1 VQELLAWIEASPLG
15 RIMRESG
22 PWTYALV
29 NLAHILGI
37 ASLFGAILVLDLRLL
52 GMGIGGIKNGTAR
65 RLPFAPLAAA
75 AVPVA
80 RSGFLLAVASGV
92 SLLSA
97 NATDY
102 EGNPFLLIKFPA
114 IAIGLVNA
122 VLLGRSTAWHAAR
135 TDTATA
141 ADARR
146 LAIMSAVSLVSWV
159 TAVAA
164 GRLIGYW

>member
-1 VQELLAWIEASPLG
+1 MQELLAWIEASSLG
-15 RIMRESG
+15 RIVRESG
-22 PWTYALV
+22 PWTYPLV

-37 ASLFGAILVLDLRLL
+37 ASLFGAILVLDLRLI
-52 GMGIGGIKNGTAR
+52 GIGIGSVR
-65 RLPFAPLAAA
+65 RLPFAPLAEA

-80 RSGFLLAVASGV
+80 RGGFVLAVASGI
-92 SLLSA
+92 SLIAA

-122 VLLGRSTAWHAAR
+122 VLLGRSAAWHAAR
-135 TDTATA
+135 TGTATA
-141 ADARR
+141 ADGRR
-146 LAIMSAVSLVSWV
+146 LAVMGAVSLVSWV

-164 GRLIGYW
+164 GRMIGYW

>member
-1 VQELLAWIEASPLG
+1 VHDLLAWIEASAVG

-22 PWTYALV
+22 PWTYPLV
-29 NLAHILGI
+29 NLTHILGI

-52 GMGIGGIKNGTAR
+52 GVGR
-65 RLPFAPLAAA
+65 RLALAPLAEA

-80 RSGFLLAVASGV
+80 RAGFVIAVASGV
-92 SLLSA
+92 GLLAA

-114 IAIGLVNA
+114 IAVGLINA
-122 VLLGRSTAWHAAR
+122 LLLGRAEAWQAAR
-135 TDTATA
+135 ADRATDAES
-141 ADARR
+141 RR
-146 LAIMSAVSLVSWV
+146 LALMAAVSLASWL